1 METQSRLRPDLRP
14 VWTGRDQ
21 HPDYPRGPGYAARS
35 PLYSSSFRRDSLP
48 GAMYPASPGYVP
60 SMRMHERALVD
71 SLDQRGRLV
80 EPQQSPPSTVR
91 SLSPISEQALEA
103 RRASIASLPPPRT
116 LGLSPRSPRLFM
128 PYPRRQTLAAETRS
142 ILLSGLPDGLPRLQ
156 DPSADI
162 TAERRASLPS
172 FSTARRSSQQL
183 RQELQA
189 WGHIYLGNGSEA
201 SCFVT
206 AVALRRS
213 SGGSS
218 VDEEEATKGRPPEW
232 RNRVTIRA
240 RVRPCELGRAPFLL
254 RRTFDMDEL
263 RATIPE
269 PSPGPGGSQRPS
281 ADLSHRRSLPAP
293 RRRSS
298 PDLDKSPVRG
308 VSTIPIHLR
317 YARAFFPVLAALL
330 YSGHI
335 RPRDIIDLPLPH
347 PEVWGQTVAHV
358 YTGQGELTAA
368 IEQNILYLGGK
379 V

>member
-21 HPDYPRGPGYAARS
+21 HPDYPKDAGYATRS
-35 PLYSSSFRRDSLP
+35 PLYSSSFRRGSLP
-48 GAMYPASPGYVP
+48 SAMYPASPGYDL

-71 SLDQRGRLV
+71 SLDQRGRPA
-80 EPQQSPPSTVR
+80 ERQRSPPSTAR
-91 SLSPISEQALEA
+91 SLSPVSEHAIEA

-116 LGLSPRSPRLFM
+116 LGLSPRSPSLFK

-142 ILLSGLPDGLPRLQ
+142 ILLSGMSDGLPRPQ
-156 DPSADI
+156 GPNAN
-162 TAERRASLPS
+162 TAAERRTSLPP
-172 FSTARRSSQQL
+172 FPTTRRSSHQL

-206 AVALRRS
+206 AVALRRLSES
-213 SGGSS
+213 SSA
-218 VDEEEATKGRPPEW
+218 DEEEATKDRPPE
-232 RNRVTIRA
+232 RQSRVTIRA

-269 PSPGPGGSQRPS
+269 PSPGPGGTQRPS
-281 ADLSHRRSLPAP
+281 VDFSHRRSLPAN

-298 PDLDKSPVRG
+298 PDLDRSPVRG
-308 VSTIPIHLR
+308 ASTVPIR
-317 YARAFFPVLAALL
+317 
-330 YSGHI
+330 
-335 RPRDIIDLPLPH
+335 
-347 PEVWGQTVAHV
+347 
-358 YTGQGELTAA
+358 
-368 IEQNILYLGGK
+368 K
-379 V
+379 